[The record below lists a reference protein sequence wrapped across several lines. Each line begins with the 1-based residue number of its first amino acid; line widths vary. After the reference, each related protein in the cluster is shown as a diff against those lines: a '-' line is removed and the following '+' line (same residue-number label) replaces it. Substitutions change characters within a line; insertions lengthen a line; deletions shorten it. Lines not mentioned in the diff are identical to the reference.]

1 MLMLTASIQS
11 PVYNKVTFYKYKNK
25 CMPIN
30 NNHPE
35 KIFIIISLVAVNK
48 LDLILVVK
56 VEA

>member
-1 MLMLTASIQS
+1 MSTASIQS

-30 NNHPE
+30 SNHPE

-56 VEA
+56 VEV